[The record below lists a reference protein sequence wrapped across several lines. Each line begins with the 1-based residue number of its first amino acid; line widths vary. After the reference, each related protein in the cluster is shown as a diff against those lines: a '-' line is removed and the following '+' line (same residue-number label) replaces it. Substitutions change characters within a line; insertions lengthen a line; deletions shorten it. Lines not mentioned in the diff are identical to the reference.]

1 MLDQP
6 LGLLDHHLGDLDMAL
21 GRLVKGRA
29 DDLATH
35 RSGHVGDLL
44 GPFVDQQYDQ
54 INLGMVCGDRMGD
67 VLQHHRL
74 AGARRRH
81 DDRPLS
87 LAERRDQVDDPSR
100 HILASRIVEFQLQ
113 LLFRVERRQI
123 VEVDPLAQTV
133 GLVEIDP
140 AHLEER
146 KIPLTIARRADFALD
161 RIAGAQSKTTHL
173 ARADINVIGSGQVI
187 GFRRP

>member
-1 MLDQP
+1 MIEFEQDHDVALVLDQS

-35 RSGHVGDLL
+35 RAGHVGDLL

-54 INLGMVCGDRMGD
+54 IDLGVVGGDRMGD

-87 LAERRDQVDDPSR
+87 LAERRDQVDDPSC

-113 LLFRVERRQI
+113 LLFGVERRQI
-123 VEVDPLAQTV
+123 VEVDPLAQAV

-146 KIPLTIARRADFALD
+146 KIPLS
-161 RIAGAQSKTTHL
+161 IAG
-173 ARADINVIGSGQVI
+173 
-187 GFRRP
+187 